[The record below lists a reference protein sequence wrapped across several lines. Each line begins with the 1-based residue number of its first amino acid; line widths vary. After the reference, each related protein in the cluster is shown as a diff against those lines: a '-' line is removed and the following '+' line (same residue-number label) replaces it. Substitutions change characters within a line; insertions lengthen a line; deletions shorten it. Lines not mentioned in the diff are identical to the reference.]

1 MAAPHR
7 KKSELPFL
15 LNDGASSRSTR
26 LPLPPPPS
34 PFFLHCGFSVCV
46 SVLVCVCLS
55 LAPRIR
61 QSPPSPVPVV
71 APKRQLAR
79 LPTPPPPPHPP
90 LPPLSLS
97 LCPLVFVT
105 LSCPPPSRTET
116 IKRPLPPCRSFSL
129 PLLPPLTQ
137 YSVCL
142 LPKPRH
148 CQPYDI
154 TQLPYM
160 GKRWVAMTTA
170 DSTCFSISL
179 SLSLGPPCFISRKK
193 VWSG

>member
-97 LCPLVFVT
+97 
-105 LSCPPPSRTET
+105 SCVCHSILPPSIPDRDDKTT
-116 IKRPLPPCRSFSL
+116 PP
-129 PLLPPLTQ
+129 
-137 YSVCL
+137 
-142 LPKPRH
+142 
-148 CQPYDI
+148 
-154 TQLPYM
+154 
-160 GKRWVAMTTA
+160 
-170 DSTCFSISL
+170 SL
-179 SLSLGPPCFISRKK
+179 SLLLSPAAAASHSVQRVPPSKAQALPTI
-193 VWSG
+193 